1 MNGVNLKLFRF
12 DGDLTWMSFFMDSQ
26 DRFYTRYGG
35 RGDDHAESYL
45 SKESLARVMQQV
57 LLLHKTRK
65 SLSLNRFAAPAPF
78 ATAELIPPMKKMM
91 APRKEKCIHCHD
103 VKNGQLRHLQD
114 EGQFN
119 KAMVF
124 TYPDPRRIGVQPE
137 ADRQDFVAKVVPG
150 TPAARAGVRPGDQ
163 IVAVAGQ
170 RVLTMADFSQVLQG
184 TPARAALPLEL
195 KRNGRVVATTL
206 QLNGNWKT
214 SGDPWWRPSTE
225 VAGPNG
231 GFWAVE
237 LSAAQKRNAGIG
249 PEALGLKVT
258 FLFPRHPTPRQ
269 SDVRLG
275 DVLVQLGDKR
285 EKMNTRQMHAYL
297 QMNHN
302 YGDRVPITV
311 LRQGKKKSLVLQLRS
326 KRPGL
331 D

>member
-12 DGDLTWMSFFMDSQ
+12 DGDLTWMSFFMDAQ

-78 ATAELIPPMKKMM
+78 STAELIPPMKKML

-114 EGQFN
+114 EEQFS
-119 KAMVF
+119 KSMVF
-124 TYPDPRRIGVQPE
+124 TYPDPKRIGIQLE
-137 ADRQDFVAKVVPG
+137 LDRQDIVAEVIAR
-150 TPAARAGVRPGDQ
+150 TPAARADLRPGDR
-163 IVAVAGQ
+163 IMAVSGQ
-170 RVLTMADFSQVLQG
+170 RVLTMADFSQVLEG
-184 TPARAALPLEL
+184 TPARATLPV
-195 KRNGRVVATTL
+195 KIARDGKVVETTL
-206 QLNGNWKT
+206 QLAGDWKT

-237 LSAAQKRNAGIG
+237 LSAAQKRNAGIE

-275 DVLVQLGDKR
+275 DVLVQLGEKR

-297 QMNHN
+297 QMNHD

-326 KRPGL
+326 RRPGL